1 MRSHSYRSMDAREP
15 PGKTLH
21 ACPVAAGNALTAVEF
36 YHPGSTNS
44 GLVHVCTARLEG
56 VVDADFPA
64 NFHWSANTPAISV
77 RGVRLRWV
85 VFGAELPAPG
95 TCLLGTRVGVVARVR
110 LQVVEMERFGAR
122 VGQLTTRGPPF
133 DGRLD
138 VSGLVWDRSAAKAA
152 EWSASLASE
161 RAMLSQIDA
170 YVGGDGGWA
179 SGEVDPDEDDYPS
192 SGGSNGEDFGAD
204 DY

>member
-1 MRSHSYRSMDAREP
+1 M
-15 PGKTLH
+15 
-21 ACPVAAGNALTAVEF
+21 
-36 YHPGSTNS
+36 
-44 GLVHVCTARLEG
+44 
-56 VVDADFPA
+56 
-64 NFHWSANTPAISV
+64 
-77 RGVRLRWV
+77 
-85 VFGAELPAPG
+85 
-95 TCLLGTRVGVVARVR
+95 VGVVARVR
-110 LQVVEMERFGAR
+110 LQVVEMERFCAR

-138 VSGLVWDRSAAKAA
+138 VGGLVWDRSAAKAA

>member
-1 MRSHSYRSMDAREP
+1 MWRVGWLGLLAVLPCGGRELLVADGGIVGAPGWGPCPRVVAGSGAVRRSGRKSVVFCGHCRRRQ
-15 PGKTLH
+15 
-21 ACPVAAGNALTAVEF
+21 AV
-36 YHPGSTNS
+36 GS
-44 GLVHVCTARLEG
+44 G
-56 VVDADFPA
+56 
-64 NFHWSANTPAISV
+64 WIANTPAISV

-170 YVGGDGGWA
+170 YVGG
-179 SGEVDPDEDDYPS
+179 
-192 SGGSNGEDFGAD
+192 
-204 DY
+204 

>member
-1 MRSHSYRSMDAREP
+1 MPYQACTGGPRWSGRQTVRAQPWVCVFP
-15 PGKTLH
+15 PRDH
-21 ACPVAAGNALTAVEF
+21 AF
-36 YHPGSTNS
+36 
-44 GLVHVCTARLEG
+44 
-56 VVDADFPA
+56 
-64 NFHWSANTPAISV
+64 I
-77 RGVRLRWV
+77 
-85 VFGAELPAPG
+85 
-95 TCLLGTRVGVVARVR
+95 
-110 LQVVEMERFGAR
+110 
-122 VGQLTTRGPPF
+122 QLTTRGPPF

>member
-1 MRSHSYRSMDAREP
+1 M
-15 PGKTLH
+15 
-21 ACPVAAGNALTAVEF
+21 
-36 YHPGSTNS
+36 
-44 GLVHVCTARLEG
+44 
-56 VVDADFPA
+56 
-64 NFHWSANTPAISV
+64 
-77 RGVRLRWV
+77 
-85 VFGAELPAPG
+85 
-95 TCLLGTRVGVVARVR
+95 VARVR
-110 LQVVEMERFGAR
+110 LHVVEMERFGAR

-192 SGGSNGEDFGAD
+192 SGGSNGEDFGAN

>member
-1 MRSHSYRSMDAREP
+1 MIEDDRVRSPEAHIALQCYRNPKPPPPLSAEGQDTRARSPLNKQTPNYYCLDAADAAILHRSHES
-15 PGKTLH
+15 
-21 ACPVAAGNALTAVEF
+21 AL
-36 YHPGSTNS
+36 
-44 GLVHVCTARLEG
+44 R
-56 VVDADFPA
+56 
-64 NFHWSANTPAISV
+64 
-77 RGVRLRWV
+77 
-85 VFGAELPAPG
+85 
-95 TCLLGTRVGVVARVR
+95 
-110 LQVVEMERFGAR
+110 GAR
-122 VGQLTTRGPPF
+122 RQRTGMV
-133 DGRLD
+133 
-138 VSGLVWDRSAAKAA
+138 DRSAAKAV

>member
-1 MRSHSYRSMDAREP
+1 M
-15 PGKTLH
+15 
-21 ACPVAAGNALTAVEF
+21 
-36 YHPGSTNS
+36 
-44 GLVHVCTARLEG
+44 
-56 VVDADFPA
+56 
-64 NFHWSANTPAISV
+64 
-77 RGVRLRWV
+77 RLRWV

-179 SGEVDPDEDDYPS
+179 SGEVDPDEDDYSCTPLAGVAMVKISVPTTTSSRWRVGVSRLSLPS
-192 SGGSNGEDFGAD
+192 SSLVFHSCS
-204 DY
+204 

>member
-1 MRSHSYRSMDAREP
+1 MVVVLKLCGGRGVYERLELTEFHDPRPRHRLPS
-15 PGKTLH
+15 
-21 ACPVAAGNALTAVEF
+21 TAVSAEKR
-36 YHPGSTNS
+36 STSKEAKNAKIS
-44 GLVHVCTARLEG
+44 
-56 VVDADFPA
+56 
-64 NFHWSANTPAISV
+64 TPRQLA
-77 RGVRLRWV
+77 W
-85 VFGAELPAPG
+85 
-95 TCLLGTRVGVVARVR
+95 
-110 LQVVEMERFGAR
+110 
-122 VGQLTTRGPPF
+122 QLTTRGPPF
-133 DGRLD
+133 NGRLD
-138 VSGLVWDRSAAKAA
+138 VGGLVWDRSAAKAA

>member
-1 MRSHSYRSMDAREP
+1 MDSR
-15 PGKTLH
+15 L
-21 ACPVAAGNALTAVEF
+21 AA
-36 YHPGSTNS
+36 
-44 GLVHVCTARLEG
+44 
-56 VVDADFPA
+56 
-64 NFHWSANTPAISV
+64 AIS
-77 RGVRLRWV
+77 GCLLYLQWV
-85 VFGAELPAPG
+85 VFGAELPSPG
-95 TCLLGTRVGVVARVR
+95 ICLLGTRVGVVARVR

-152 EWSASLASE
+152 EWSASLVSE
-161 RAMLSQIDA
+161 HAMHSQIDA

-192 SGGSNGEDFGAD
+192 SGGSNGDDFGAD